1 MKKHTIPGLLAAI
14 ATASLLTA
22 CDSGTTS
29 PAPKPAPAKSKPA
42 SQNEDKTRPPRLGM
56 TKEQVRARYG
66 RPVNVSTSSRGESWS
81 YVINGFDGTAFIP
94 FYGGVHDALRKRHG
108 GVIFFDGNG
117 RVKDFNWNESDP
129 GAVMF
134 R

>member
-1 MKKHTIPGLLAAI
+1 MKYLIITLAA
-14 ATASLLTA
+14 ALSLTA
-22 CDSGTTS
+22 CDPGTTAPS
-29 PAPKPAPAKSKPA
+29 PKPAPAKAKAAPK
-42 SQNEDKTRPPRLGM
+42 NEDRTRPPRLGM

-81 YVINGFDGTAFIP
+81 YVIDGFDGTAFIP

-108 GVIFFDGNG
+108 GVIIFDSNG